1 MNNSASTSLCQFVN
15 KYCCCFSK
23 QSSTSPFQ
31 DLIANPQSIEAKLD
45 ALILQWQTAIVD
57 FENLEASLEDEIK
70 APNDRARII
79 IAIKQNPTKFLESS
93 NEAKT
98 SPLICDLALKW
109 TKIQEYQ
116 SLLPLKQEEAAP
128 GKDADTAAVPRMN
141 TVIDEDF
148 LKSNDLYGIFSRKLS
163 STWTARLNAIDLTQG
178 SVNVQT
184 AETIKV
190 RPRWPRYLV
199 DTTFDVIKINKYG
212 HRMRRLLKLTQ
223 HHVISIKNGAELTK
237 FYSYREVRRA
247 FITQQTTIK
256 VVLRSGKINTY
267 LTPESLHIFQQI
279 VTRVKVRK
287 ALDSTELT
295 TEERDDN
302 NNNNNN
308 NDMSSIDS
316 NNNNNNNNNLP
327 MSSGVGGG
335 GGGEFGFS
343 THATNE
349 IIKSITEA
357 NANAAEEVLVN
368 FALDLKVRTMRSLTI
383 DEQDPNSAS
392 STSSA
397 NVVSDSPQRKKKEL
411 KLGYETD
418 APEAIVLQQ
427 MRTIL
432 FDSTTSEG
440 STLQHFIKN
449 FKVGGDDEEANSSSM
464 NSNSNSSINSNSI
477 NNTNSTN
484 ASLLKV
490 RHFIDGLHEYCLD
503 SRGFSLSVLYLQQQQ
518 RTIVSSTTND
528 IATAAVA
535 SGATANPLINHSK
548 VALRTSV
555 QNPILAAEVKNNLSS
570 RESLRFLKDNNMN
583 LSLLDDEVLTIL
595 SFLIF
600 IAVEEAVFL
609 SVKSVLVKA
618 YERNLDKQV
627 GITLISRYILVCVI
641 DSNSFS
647 FRSH

>member
-1 MNNSASTSLCQFVN
+1 
-15 KYCCCFSK
+15 
-23 QSSTSPFQ
+23 
-31 DLIANPQSIEAKLD
+31 
-45 ALILQWQTAIVD
+45 
-57 FENLEASLEDEIK
+57 
-70 APNDRARII
+70 
-79 IAIKQNPTKFLESS
+79 
-93 NEAKT
+93 
-98 SPLICDLALKW
+98 
-109 TKIQEYQ
+109 
-116 SLLPLKQEEAAP
+116 
-128 GKDADTAAVPRMN
+128 
-141 TVIDEDF
+141 
-148 LKSNDLYGIFSRKLS
+148 
-163 STWTARLNAIDLTQG
+163 
-178 SVNVQT
+178 
-184 AETIKV
+184 
-190 RPRWPRYLV
+190 
-199 DTTFDVIKINKYG
+199 
-212 HRMRRLLKLTQ
+212 
-223 HHVISIKNGAELTK
+223 
-237 FYSYREVRRA
+237 
-247 FITQQTTIK
+247 
-256 VVLRSGKINTY
+256 
-267 LTPESLHIFQQI
+267 
-279 VTRVKVRK
+279 
-287 ALDSTELT
+287 
-295 TEERDDN
+295 
-302 NNNNNN
+302 
-308 NDMSSIDS
+308 
-316 NNNNNNNNNLP
+316 
-327 MSSGVGGG
+327 
-335 GGGEFGFS
+335 
-343 THATNE
+343 
-349 IIKSITEA
+349 
-357 NANAAEEVLVN
+357 VN